1 MEALKYVIVPIRIR
15 NAHQIVVFEESLS
28 ANIVSCSG
36 ILASVKGHLEIG
48 HDVQHIGE
56 ISLLLNSGQVHPLH
70 HSAGLYSMPL
80 MKCNHFME
88 IQETIFPG
96 AKITGFYFDEGTAID
111 EKGIFI
117 PYQLNIYLKCKA
129 KK

>member
-1 MEALKYVIVPIRIR
+1 MEVRKFVILPIHISYA
-15 NAHQIVVFEESLS
+15 NQIVVFEKSLS
-28 ANIVSCSG
+28 ANIVSCTG
-36 ILASVKGHLEIG
+36 ILASVNGHLETG
-48 HDVQHIGE
+48 QDVQHIGE

-70 HSAGLYSMPL
+70 HTAGLYSMPL

>member
-1 MEALKYVIVPIRIR
+1 MEVLKYVIVPIHIT
-15 NAHQIVVFEESLS
+15 NENQIVVFEKRLS

-36 ILASVKGHLEIG
+36 ILASVKGHLKTG

-56 ISLLLNSGQVHPLH
+56 ISLLLNTGQVHPLH
-70 HSAGLYSMPL
+70 HFAGFYNFPL
-80 MKCNHFME
+80 KKCNRFMQIKE
-88 IQETIFPG
+88 RISQG
-96 AKITGFYFDEGTAID
+96 AKISGFYMDAGTAID
-111 EKGIFI
+111 EKGVFI